1 MFYAHEIFST
11 FTFSI
16 IQTSSEGEMSRL
28 VFRDLWRTRPMI
40 LSSVPPSPWDYWKYR
55 KCLADPS
62 FSLMLT
68 HEQTAVSSLHNVQ
81 SPFLHGDGLWIF
93 IFPMTDVYHNFLPL
107 ISIIWTWLFYSVPFQ
122 VPTPPWLPS
131 TFYHQLVITS
141 FYIKNQDLLFHS
153 HCLPL
158 FSLSVS
164 L

>member
-11 FTFSI
+11 FSFSI

-141 FYIKNQDLLFHS
+141 FYIKN
-153 HCLPL
+153 
-158 FSLSVS
+158 
-164 L
+164 

>member
-11 FTFSI
+11 FSFSI
-16 IQTSSEGEMSRL
+16 IRTSSEGEMSRL

-55 KCLADPS
+55 KCPLFLSDAHTWANCSFIPS
-62 FSLMLT
+62 QCSKPILT
-68 HEQTAVSSLHNVQ
+68 WRRSVDFH
-81 SPFLHGDGLWIF
+81 F
-93 IFPMTDVYHNFLPL
+93 MTDIYHNFLPL